1 MTLFND
7 IENDAKHA
15 FENINWEQ
23 AGETAL
29 RGAVSGFKENG
40 VEGAVEGGLEGGVSN
55 VGEQFFE
62 HF

>member
-1 MTLFND
+1 MTFFND

-15 FENINWEQ
+15 IENINWEQ

-29 RGAVSGFKENG
+29 RGAVSGFKDSG
-40 VEGAVEGGLEGGVSN
+40 VEGAVEEGLESGVSN

-62 HF
+62 NF